1 MKKLFGLVLLCVAGM
16 FVLSSCSKD
25 DDKGIATYTFK
36 CNISS
41 YWDTSVRLFE
51 CNNSGDKINNN
62 SFECNEGYSKTFTAS
77 PDATKVKVYI
87 DGKWVQQVYILKR
100 GGNIVITVDGETLV
114 GSQEP

>member
-1 MKKLFGLVLLCVAGM
+1 MKKLFVHLLLCVAG
-16 FVLSSCSKD
+16 VLVFSSCSKD

-51 CNNSGDKINNN
+51 YNSSGDKIKNN

-77 PDATKVKVYI
+77 SDATKIKVYI

-100 GGNIVITVDGETLV
+100 GGNIVITVDSKTLV
-114 GSQEP
+114 GNQEP